1 MVEFMYCGETTVSH
15 QYLSSLLDAA
25 KIFKVKELVSVID
38 TIVGTKKIL
47 DNFETCLKQQT
58 GDCNLKVTNSSLTE
72 NDYVRVR
79 CDKLSMENASLCADS
94 NNDAC
99 STKSQS
105 LESLDTEH
113 DSEHTLYDESDI
125 IDPDSG
131 KSTETLSL
139 FTMPD
144 VNINWHSDIISSVS
158 THGNVNE
165 VQMMGC
171 THGNGDETSCNNS
184 HDLKPML
191 YEQCC
196 DLSEVSEHDQTS
208 YSASSSCSTTTTTT
222 TPVSQS
228 CLSRVDD
235 DLEQCFDRNV
245 PLSKVGKCVKV
256 YTHKRRKSVDE
267 IRNKL
272 VHTQCNLVPT
282 PPPSTDSIDLLDE
295 PSTNNIPVTLLTSLD
310 MESDEYILSLSTESI
325 QSIVGSTIS
334 DQHTVIGCKK
344 SNARSDN
351 AEKERLSPSDA
362 DYAKP
367 VLRRSTRLNQQESD
381 ETASNGGGIPT
392 TASIAGCE
400 KPFKKGNSPNR
411 TELYAK
417 AKRKGREDRKVLDHY
432 GAISVDTTLQ
442 SAIKKSLK
450 SKKSNS
456 KLMVR
461 KSSKSACAM
470 STLNAGK
477 EKEESKPKATTTTT
491 TTTTISGIRNE
502 STDARVISDRRS
514 VSPMKLDTISGIDRA
529 LWGDNSDRLTEE
541 ESETNSLVFSPNNA
555 IPFAVGLLPLR
566 TALEKMQATP
576 DYQPRKTRSSFAPS
590 RQESVLKRK
599 ANCVFSDVVKKQGV
613 GNNAESPKTVC
624 HIQIKAA
631 PSQDVKNR
639 KSRLFTAGDG
649 RREQA
654 ITQVS

>member
-1 MVEFMYCGETTVSH
+1 M
-15 QYLSSLLDAA
+15 
-25 KIFKVKELVSVID
+25 ID

-58 GDCNLKVTNSSLTE
+58 GDCNLNVINSSLME

-79 CDKLSMENASLCADS
+79 CDKLSMENTSLCTDS
-94 NNDAC
+94 NNDIC
-99 STKSQS
+99 STKNQF
-105 LESLDTEH
+105 LENDIEH
-113 DSEHTLYDESDI
+113 DSEHTLYEESDI
-125 IDPDSG
+125 VGSDSR
-131 KSTETLSL
+131 KDTETFSP
-139 FTMPD
+139 FSMSD
-144 VNINWHSDIISSVS
+144 VNINWQNDIISPVS

-165 VQMMGC
+165 VQTIGC
-171 THGNGDETSCNNS
+171 ARGDGDETYCNNS

-196 DLSEVSEHDQTS
+196 DFSEVSEHGQTF
-208 YSASSSCSTTTTTT
+208 SASSLCSIMTTTTTT
-222 TPVSQS
+222 TITTAATASQS

-235 DLEQCFDRNV
+235 NSEHCFDRSNV
-245 PLSKVGKCVKV
+245 DVPFNKVGKCIKV
-256 YTHKRRKSVDE
+256 YTHKRRKSMDE

-272 VHTQCNLVPT
+272 VHSQCNLVPT

-295 PSTNNIPVTLLTSLD
+295 PSTNDVPVTLLTSLD

-344 SNARSDN
+344 SSTKSDN
-351 AEKERLSPSDA
+351 IEKERLSPSDT

-381 ETASNGGGIPT
+381 ENTRNSGGIL
-392 TASIAGCE
+392 SIGSIVGTE

-411 TELYAK
+411 TESCAK
-417 AKRKGREDRKVLDHY
+417 AKRKGKEDRKVPDHQ
-432 GAISVDTTLQ
+432 GVIGLDTTLQ
-442 SAIKKSLK
+442 SSMKKGLK
-450 SKKSNS
+450 TKKSNS

-461 KSSKSACAM
+461 KRSKSACVVTGM
-470 STLNAGK
+470 VSAGK
-477 EKEESKPKATTTTT
+477 EKEESKSKATTTT
-491 TTTTISGIRNE
+491 IGGIRSE
-502 STDARVISDRRS
+502 STDTWVSLSRRS
-514 VSPMKLDTISGIDRA
+514 VSPVKLNTISGIHRA
-529 LWGDNSDRLTEE
+529 LWGDNSDRLSEE
-541 ESETNSLVFSPNNA
+541 ESETNSLVYSPNNA

-576 DYQPRKTRSSFAPS
+576 DYQPRKTRSSFALP
-590 RQESVLKRK
+590 RQDSTLKRK
-599 ANCVFSDVVKKQGV
+599 ANCTFSDAAKKQGV
-613 GNNAESPKTVC
+613 GSHAESPKTVC

-639 KSRLFTAGDG
+639 KSRFLTAGDAG